1 MDKIR
6 LMDLKKQYLSIKDEI
21 DSAIQNVID
30 NSAFIM
36 GYELKEF
43 EKEWAL
49 ACNAK
54 YAIGCSSGTSAVF
67 LALLAA
73 GIKPG
78 DEVITVPNTF
88 IATSESITAA
98 GAKIKFVDVDE
109 ETSNINPKL
118 IEKAITKKT
127 KAILPV
133 HLYGRMAPM
142 KEIKEIADK
151 HNLKIIEDA
160 AQAHIAEY
168 KGKKPG
174 YYGDLA
180 CYSFYPGKNLGCYGD
195 AGAVTTNN
203 EEYAKKV
210 SLLVNHGRIDKY
222 NSIIE
227 GFNHRM
233 DNLQA
238 AILRVKLRYLEKWT
252 ERKIEIAKRYNKL
265 LKDIVVTPKIE
276 PDYRNVFYVY
286 TIRVKNRDKLQKF
299 LMNKG
304 IPTQIYYPV
313 PLHLQP
319 AYEYLKY
326 KKSDFP
332 VTEKLVDEIISIP
345 AHEMLED
352 EELEYIADKIKEF
365 YRK

>member
-1 MDKIR
+1 MKIN
-6 LMDLKKQYLSIKDEI
+6 LMDLKKQYLSIKGEI
-21 DSAIQNVID
+21 DSAMQNVID

-36 GYELKEF
+36 GIELREF
-43 EKEWAL
+43 EKEFASI
-49 ACNAK
+49 CNAK
-54 YAIGCSSGTSAVF
+54 YTIGCSNGTAAVY
-67 LALLAA
+67 LALIAA

-88 IATSESITAA
+88 IATTEAITAA
-98 GAKIKFVDVDE
+98 GAKVKFVDVDE
-109 ETSNINPKL
+109 DSFNINPNL

-142 KEIKEIADK
+142 DEIKEIADK
-151 HNLKIIEDA
+151 YNLKIIEDA

-174 YYGDLA
+174 YYGDPVA
-180 CYSFYPGKNLGCYGD
+180 YSFFPAKNLGCFGD

-203 EEYAKKV
+203 EEHAKKI

-227 GFNHRM
+227 GFNYRL

-238 AILRVKLRYLEKWT
+238 AILRVKLKYLEEWT
-252 ERKIEIAKRYNKL
+252 ERKIEIAKMYNKL
-265 LKDIVVTPKIE
+265 LGDVVITPRIE
-276 PDYRNVFYVY
+276 PDYRYVFYVY
-286 TIRVKNRDKLQKF
+286 TIRVEERDKLQKF
-299 LMNKG
+299 LKDNG
-304 IPTQIYYPV
+304 IATQIYYPV

-319 AYEYLKY
+319 AYSYLGY
-326 KKSDFP
+326 KKGDFP
-332 VTEKLVDEIISIP
+332 VTEKLADEILSIP
-345 AHEMLED
+345 MHEMLKD
-352 EELEYIADKIKEF
+352 EEVKYVVDKIKDF
-365 YRK
+365 YNKY